1 MSGKFSH
8 SVKVLVLN
16 LLLMALVGCIV
27 VMGLMSHLSRYT
39 RHGEAIAIPMC
50 KGMDATDAAR
60 LLESKGLVA
69 VVSDSDY
76 VPTAPMGSVLELTP
90 QEGQKV
96 KSGRTIY
103 LTINNRSVPYQDV
116 PDVVDNSSLRQ
127 AEARLLASGFRVLEP
142 EMISGEK
149 DWVYG
154 VKYNGRVLGMGERV
168 PAGSSLTLQVG
179 SGDTVESD
187 SLQVDSPSVSDVLET
202 APKTQTKQKDQ
213 PAGESWF

>member
-16 LLLMALVGCIV
+16 LLLMALVGFII

-50 KGMDATDAAR
+50 KGMDAQDAAR

-69 VVSDSDY
+69 IVSDSDY
-76 VPTAPMGSVLELTP
+76 VPTVPMGSVLELTP
-90 QEGQKV
+90 QEGQMV

-103 LTINNRSVPYQDV
+103 LTINNRSVPLQDV

-154 VKYNGRVLGMGERV
+154 VKYNGRVLGLGEKV

-179 SGDTVESD
+179 SGDSVEAD
-187 SLQVDSPSVSDVLET
+187 SLQVDGSAAAAVQELVPQQ
-202 APKTQTKQKDQ
+202 QTEKKNQT
-213 PAGESWF
+213 AGESWF

>member
-1 MSGKFSH
+1 MSGKLSH

-16 LLLMALVGCIV
+16 LLLIALVGVIIV
-27 VMGLMSHLSRYT
+27 MALMSHLSRYT

-50 KGMDATDAAR
+50 KGMDAQDASR

-69 VVSDSDY
+69 IVSDSDY

-90 QEGQKV
+90 QEGQMV

-103 LTINNRSVPYQDV
+103 LTINNRSVPLQDV

-127 AEARLLASGFRVLEP
+127 AEAKLLASGFRVLEP

-154 VKYNGRVLGMGERV
+154 VKYNGHVLGLGEKV

-179 SGDTVESD
+179 SGDSLESD
-187 SLQVDSPSVSDVLET
+187 SLQVEGAVS
-202 APKTQTKQKDQ
+202 APVQDAAVQQQVEKKNQ